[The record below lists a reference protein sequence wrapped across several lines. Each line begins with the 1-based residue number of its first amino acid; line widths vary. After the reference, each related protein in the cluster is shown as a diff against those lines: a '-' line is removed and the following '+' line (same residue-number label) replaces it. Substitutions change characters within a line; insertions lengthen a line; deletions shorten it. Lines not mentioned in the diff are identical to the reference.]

1 MAADEAEEKRL
12 RKLAKAAAK
21 EAAAAAAAEEEA
33 AEAKRQRKAAKKAAK
48 LAAAEAP
55 VEEVD
60 DEEEAKRKRK
70 AAKKAAK
77 MAAAEGAAEPAK
89 KEKKRAVEDDGEA
102 EAPLQ
107 KKVKSIDS
115 SPGAAAEKSLKAF
128 IKGLP
133 YSVDEATLR
142 KDFEGCGEILQLQFP
157 LNEEGKPKGFAFITY
172 ATQEGFDAAL
182 KFDNTDY
189 SGRQISV
196 LKAEGGSGGK
206 GKDGK
211 GKGGSTTV
219 GDNENTVFLRGLPWA
234 VTVETLRK
242 DFAECG
248 EIERL
253 NMPMNEEGRPKGIA
267 FIKFAGPE
275 GVEKALKF
283 DETD

>member
-1 MAADEAEEKRL
+1 MGR
-12 RKLAKAAAK
+12 RK
-21 EAAAAAAAEEEA
+21 
-33 AEAKRQRKAAKKAAK
+33 RKAAKKAAK
-48 LAAAEAP
+48 LAAAEA
-55 VEEVD
+55 
-60 DEEEAKRKRK
+60 
-70 AAKKAAK
+70 
-77 MAAAEGAAEPAK
+77 AAEPKEEADAPKKAK
-89 KEKKRAVEDDGEA
+89 TEKKRAVEDDGET
-102 EAPLQ
+102 EALQ
-107 KKVKSIDS
+107 KKVNKLVQEISTR
-115 SPGAAAEKSLKAF
+115 AVAEQSLKVF

-142 KDFEGCGEILQLQFP
+142 TNFAECGEISQLQFP

-182 KFDNTDY
+182 KFDSTDY
-189 SGRQISV
+189 QGRYISV
-196 LKAEGGSGGK
+196 LKAEGSGGK

-211 GKGGSTTV
+211 GKGGGTTV

-267 FIKFAGPE
+267 FIKFKGPE
-275 GVEKALKF
+275 GVEAALKL
-283 DETD
+283 DETDYGGRTVNVSKAEDRGK